1 LKYNTRDNERFNIFT
16 IEKNHSMSE
25 FLIIG
30 IGAIV
35 TGAIILFWFKLN
47 KSTGSADKDEID
59 GLIKERDTL
68 ATEKRVLE
76 EKLLIQND
84 QSRQSYDAIKEK
96 DANIHDLNWQLSQT
110 ITENKN
116 LEEKLQEKSREI
128 EKNEEKLR
136 TIFKNLANEILE
148 EKTKKFTD
156 QNKTG
161 LEEILKPLRDK
172 IRDFEKKVEETYDKE
187 SKQRFSL
194 EKEIKNLAELNQQ
207 ISADAKNL
215 TVALKSDT
223 KKQGNWG
230 ELVLERVLESS
241 GLVKGS
247 EYIREVSM
255 KSDQGDVYR
264 PDVIVNLPDNKHIII
279 DSKVSLI
286 SYNDYVNAET
296 LEERE
301 KALRLHL
308 NSIKNHVKLLS
319 DKTYQNLEAFDT
331 PDYVL
336 LFLPIESSFSLAI
349 QTDIE
354 IFNYA
359 WERNVIIVS
368 PTTLL
373 ATLKTVASIWKHEKQ
388 TQNAI
393 EIARQ
398 GGFLY
403 DKFVSFLNDLEKIG
417 SQLEMTK
424 RTYDEAHKKLSSGGG
439 NIIGKVEKLREL
451 GAKTSKELPKNLI
464 DKAEDGG

>member
-1 LKYNTRDNERFNIFT
+1 
-16 IEKNHSMSE
+16 MSE
-25 FLIIG
+25 LLIIIIG
-30 IGAIV
+30 TCIIGAIV
-35 TGAIILFWFKLN
+35 LLWLKLN
-47 KSTGSADKDEID
+47 KSTHSAGNEEID
-59 GLIKERDTL
+59 DLKREREAL

-76 EKLLIQND
+76 EKLLIQTEQTLQFSNT
-84 QSRQSYDAIKEK
+84 IKEK
-96 DANIHDLNWQLSQT
+96 EGIINDLNWQLSQRL
-110 ITENKN
+110 TENKN
-116 LEEKLQEKSREI
+116 LEQKLQEKSGEI

-148 EKTKKFTD
+148 EKTSKFTA

-161 LEEILKPLRDK
+161 LEEILKPLREK
-172 IRDFEKKVEETYDKE
+172 IKEFETKVEETYVKE
-187 SKQRFSL
+187 SNQRFSL
-194 EKEIKNLAELNQQ
+194 EKEIKKLAELNQQ
-207 ISADAKNL
+207 ISMDAKNL

-247 EYIREVSM
+247 EYIREVST
-255 KSDQGDVYR
+255 KTEQGDVYR

-279 DSKVSLI
+279 DSKVSLLA
-286 SYNDYVNAET
+286 YNDYVNAE
-296 LEERE
+296 LQEDKE
-301 KALRLHL
+301 KALKLHL
-308 NSIKNHVKLLS
+308 TSIKNHVKLLS
-319 DKTYQNLEAFDT
+319 DKTYQNLETFDT

-354 IFNYA
+354 IFNFA

-403 DKFVSFLNDLEKIG
+403 DKFVSFLTDLEKIG
-417 SQLEMTK
+417 SQIEMTK
-424 RTYDEAHKKLSSGGG
+424 RTYEEAHKKLKSGSG
-439 NIIGKVEKLREL
+439 NIIGKVEKLKEL
-451 GAKTSKELPKNLI
+451 GAKASKEIPKNMI
-464 DKAEDGG
+464 EKSEE

>member
-1 LKYNTRDNERFNIFT
+1 
-16 IEKNHSMSE
+16 MSDI
-25 FLIIG
+25 LIIIIG
-30 IGAIV
+30 ITIF
-35 TGAIILFWFKLN
+35 GAIILFWIKLN
-47 KSTGSADKDEID
+47 KSTSSAGKEEMD

-68 ATEKRVLE
+68 ATDKRVLE
-76 EKLLIQND
+76 DRLLNLNEQAQN
-84 QSRQSYDAIKEK
+84 SLTAFKEK
-96 DANIHDLNWQLSQT
+96 EAMIHDLNWQLSQKA
-110 ITENKN
+110 TENKN
-116 LEEKLQEKSREI
+116 LVEKLQEKSAEI

-156 QNKTG
+156 LNKTN
-161 LEEILKPLRDK
+161 LEEILSPLRVK
-172 IRDFEKKVEETYDKE
+172 IKEFETKVEETYVKE
-187 SKQRFSL
+187 SNQRFSL

-207 ISADAKNL
+207 ISLDAKNL

-247 EYIREVSM
+247 EYIREFSTRTE
-255 KSDQGDVYR
+255 QGDVYR

-286 SYNDYVNAET
+286 AYNDYVNAESQ
-296 LEERE
+296 EERE
-301 KALRLHL
+301 KALKLHL
-308 NSIKNHVKLLS
+308 TSIKNHVKLLS

-398 GGFLY
+398 GGLLY

-451 GAKTSKELPKNLI
+451 GAKTSKDIPKNMI
-464 DKAEDGG
+464 DLVEDYEK

>member
-1 LKYNTRDNERFNIFT
+1 
-16 IEKNHSMSE
+16 MSDI
-25 FLIIG
+25 LIII
-30 IGAIV
+30 IGV
-35 TGAIILFWFKLN
+35 TIIAAIIIFWLKLN
-47 KSTGSADKDEID
+47 KSTSPLGKEEID
-59 GLIKERDTL
+59 GLIKERDAL

-76 EKLLIQND
+76 DRFINLNQQTQ
-84 QSRQSYDAIKEK
+84 QSLNAIHEK
-96 DANIHDLNWQLSQT
+96 DATILDLNRQLSQKA
-110 ITENKN
+110 TENKG
-116 LEEKLQEKSREI
+116 LEEKLREKSGEI

-136 TIFKNLANEILE
+136 TIFKNLANDILE

-156 QNKTG
+156 LNKTN
-161 LEEILKPLRDK
+161 LEEILSPLRVK
-172 IRDFEKKVEETYDKE
+172 IKEFETKVEETYVKE
-187 SKQRFSL
+187 SNQRFSL

-207 ISADAKNL
+207 ISLDAKNL

-247 EYIREVSM
+247 EYIREVSTRTE
-255 KSDQGDVYR
+255 QGDVYR

-286 SYNDYVNAET
+286 AYNDYVNAESP
-296 LEERE
+296 EDRE
-301 KALRLHL
+301 KALKLHL
-308 NSIKNHVKLLS
+308 ASIKNHVKLLS
-319 DKTYQNLEAFDT
+319 DKTYHTLEAFDT

-354 IFNYA
+354 IFNFA

-373 ATLKTVASIWKHEKQ
+373 ATLKTVTSIWKHEKQ

-417 SQLEMTK
+417 SQIEMTK
-424 RTYDEAHKKLSSGGG
+424 RTYDDAHKKLSSGGG

-451 GAKTSKELPKNLI
+451 GAKTSKEIPKSLI
-464 DKAEDGG
+464 EKVEEG